1 MTPERW
7 RHVDRL
13 FHSALERVPEERA
26 GFLTEACGDDDSV
39 LGEIEAL
46 IAAHEQ
52 SGEFLDAPA
61 YEIASGKLA
70 SDAAELAVGEAL
82 GHYKILGTLG
92 AGGMGEV
99 YLAQDSRLGR
109 KVALKLLS
117 ATITG
122 DAERVRRFEQ
132 EARAASALNH
142 PNILTIHEI
151 GTENGLQFIATEFI
165 DGETVRQRL
174 RQRQMKI
181 TEALYIAVEVAEAL
195 AAAHAQGI
203 VHRDI
208 KPENIMLRK
217 DGHVKVLDFGLA
229 KLTDNLKN
237 SFDGQEVSTLIA
249 SPRTT
254 PGLIMGTVAYMSPE
268 QARGLVVDARTD
280 IWSLGV
286 VLYEMVAGRAPF
298 EGTTS
303 SDLIASVL
311 KTEPP
316 PLAQHIEATGLEQI
330 VTKALRKEIEERYQT
345 ATELRDDL
353 QSLKQKLEFDSQRE
367 HSARPDSRSRAAVT
381 KSGREVAVDTD
392 NELWTRTGMH
402 RTPFPTTSVEYLV
415 NQITRHKRTVIVAL
429 ATFVVAFAGV
439 AAAWYKFFSGR
450 QTTTGMSAKIFRQT
464 DLTKLSTNGNATVA
478 AISPDGKYVAYALA
492 EAGKQSLW
500 VRQVEIASNHQIVTP
515 AELEYPE
522 HNLLS

>member
-1 MTPERW
+1 
-7 RHVDRL
+7 
-13 FHSALERVPEERA
+13 
-26 GFLTEACGDDDSV
+26 
-39 LGEIEAL
+39 
-46 IAAHEQ
+46 
-52 SGEFLDAPA
+52 
-61 YEIASGKLA
+61 
-70 SDAAELAVGEAL
+70 
-82 GHYKILGTLG
+82 
-92 AGGMGEV
+92 
-99 YLAQDSRLGR
+99 
-109 KVALKLLS
+109 
-117 ATITG
+117 
-122 DAERVRRFEQ
+122 
-132 EARAASALNH
+132 
-142 PNILTIHEI
+142 
-151 GTENGLQFIATEFI
+151 
-165 DGETVRQRL
+165 
-174 RQRQMKI
+174 
-181 TEALYIAVEVAEAL
+181 
-195 AAAHAQGI
+195 
-203 VHRDI
+203 
-208 KPENIMLRK
+208 
-217 DGHVKVLDFGLA
+217 VKVLDFGLA

-439 AAAWYKFFSGR
+439 AGACTSSSVAGRPQPACRRRSSGR
-450 QTTTGMSAKIFRQT
+450 RI
-464 DLTKLSTNGNATVA
+464 
-478 AISPDGKYVAYALA
+478 
-492 EAGKQSLW
+492 
-500 VRQVEIASNHQIVTP
+500 
-515 AELEYPE
+515 
-522 HNLLS
+522 